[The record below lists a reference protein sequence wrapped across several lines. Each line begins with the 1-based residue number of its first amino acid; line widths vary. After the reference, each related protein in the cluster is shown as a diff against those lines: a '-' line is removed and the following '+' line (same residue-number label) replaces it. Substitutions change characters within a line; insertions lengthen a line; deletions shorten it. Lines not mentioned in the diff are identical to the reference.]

1 MSHAPHAHP
10 SSLADQL
17 RETTGISVAACYQCG
32 KCSAGCP
39 AAAEMDLPSSQVMR
53 LLQYQLAAMD
63 EKALRSEGVWY
74 CLSCDT
80 CSTRC
85 PQEVDVA
92 RTMDFVR
99 GEALA
104 RGLAHPK
111 AKDILAFHRAFL
123 DSIRTTGRLFEVGL
137 VADYKLRSGH
147 LLKDVALAPKMYLKG
162 KLGLLPHLIK
172 GRDAMKRIFAR
183 TAARKG

>member
-1 MSHAPHAHP
+1 MA
-10 SSLADQL
+10 
-17 RETTGISVAACYQCG
+17 
-32 KCSAGCP
+32 
-39 AAAEMDLPSSQVMR
+39 
-53 LLQYQLAAMD
+53 
-63 EKALRSEGVWY
+63 
-74 CLSCDT
+74 
-80 CSTRC
+80 
-85 PQEVDVA
+85 
-92 RTMDFVR
+92 
-99 GEALA
+99 ALA
-104 RGLAHPK
+104 VRDVERA
-111 AKDILAFHRAFL
+111 ILAFHRAFL